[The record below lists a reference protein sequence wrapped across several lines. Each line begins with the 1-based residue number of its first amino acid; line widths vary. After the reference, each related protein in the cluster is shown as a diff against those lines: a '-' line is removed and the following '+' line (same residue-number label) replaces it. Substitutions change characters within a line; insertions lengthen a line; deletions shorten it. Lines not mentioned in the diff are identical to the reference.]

1 MKVALIIFLHCTVLC
16 SIVLYCTVPY
26 CVQARPS
33 HPSSHPTVQR
43 AATVNTVTGDGPE
56 WYR

>member
-16 SIVLYCTVPY
+16 CIVLYCTVPY

-33 HPSSHPTVQR
+33 HPSHPAVQR
-43 AATVNTVTGDGPE
+43 AATVTGEGPE

>member
-1 MKVALIIFLHCTVLC
+1 MEVALIIFLHCTVLYC
-16 SIVLYCTVPY
+16 IVLYCTVPY

-33 HPSSHPTVQR
+33 HPSSHPAVQR
-43 AATVNTVTGDGPE
+43 GATVTGEGPE